1 MRVIILGAGQVGATL
16 AQHLVREAND
26 ITIVDTDVARLRM
39 LEDRFDLNTVVGPAS
54 HPQVLAQAGGQDTD
68 ILIAVTNSDEVNMIA
83 CQVAQSLFNIPTKI
97 ARVREEDYLDRRQ
110 ALFSKAAI
118 PVDALISP
126 EAAVTNALR
135 RLLDYPGTLQVMDF
149 AGGKVQLVA
158 LKARFGG
165 ALVGNRIASLREHL
179 PGIDMRVAAIFRRDQ
194 PVVPLGDTVIEAD
207 DEVFFVAAR
216 KHIRNVMGELRRL
229 ESPYRRVIIA
239 GGGNIGTRLAREIDH
254 HYRVKVIEKSRDRC
268 EALAQQLGRSVVL
281 HGDASDRELLIEENI
296 EATDVFIALTNDDE
310 ANVMASMLAKR
321 LGARTVIA
329 LINDPA
335 YVDLVQGGPIDIA
348 ISPQQS
354 TTSELLAH
362 VRRGDVAA
370 VHSLRRG
377 AAEALEAVAHGDRFS
392 SRVVGRKIRELP
404 LPEGVTVGAVVR
416 EDEVIIA
423 HSDTLIQDDD
433 HVILFVAASEKLKQV
448 EQLFQVGIGFL

>member
-1 MRVIILGAGQVGATL
+1 MRIIILGAGQVGATL
-16 AQHLVREAND
+16 AQHLAREAND

-39 LEDRFDLNTVVGPAS
+39 LEDRFDLNTVAGPAS
-54 HPQVLAQAGGQDTD
+54 HPQVLAQAGGQDAD

-97 ARVREEDYLDRRQ
+97 ARVREEDYLHRRQ
-110 ALFSKAAI
+110 ALFNKAAI

-207 DEVFFVAAR
+207 DEVFFIAAR

-239 GGGNIGTRLAREIDH
+239 GGGNIGTRLAREIDQ
-254 HYRVKVIEKSRDRC
+254 HYRVKVIEKNRDRC
-268 EALAQQLGRSVVL
+268 ESLAQQLGRSVVL
-281 HGDASDRELLIEENI
+281 HGDASDRELLVEENI

-392 SRVVGRKIRELP
+392 SRVVGRKINELP
-404 LPEGVTVGAVVR
+404 LPEGVTVGAIVR
-416 EDEVIIA
+416 GDEVIIA

-433 HVILFVAASEKLKQV
+433 HVILFVAANEKLKQV